1 MRGHVNND
9 NPSHTATIPLPK
21 KQCDAT
27 QAADDQV
34 EEPNRTKETSN
45 APQKKKKKKKKAQ
58 CHGASRT
65 GQGTCAPHIQSQEN
79 ATQISKLE
87 WGRGAVPAHCRPSAA
102 MLLKV
107 LSLAPSPSPCH
118 GGPIRQC
125 WWHGQVSQAQPQ
137 GHKYAAR
144 ASLELSLHT
153 PHTCLPHW
161 HAMDLCQGQAAE
173 WVSILWGW
181 LICSSHCTHCCVLDT
196 NHVERARVCP
206 AFFASKK
213 QKQVFPKRKVRNH
226 QSAQSIHH
234 ILLFLLPTFALPSLP
249 LSSALSSPLS
259 SPLSSR
265 PCDTQ
270 TNTHTHTH
278 TDEHGWDAAA
288 HCRAGCKLLLACCAQ
303 RTNVRPGQRAQRIT
317 APARCKT
324 AHTPRRHI
332 PHANRRRPLPLPV
345 PIRARRHRPPRS
357 LHRQR

>member
-161 HAMDLCQGQAAE
+161 HAMVLCQGQAAE

-181 LICSSHCTHCCVLDT
+181 LICSSHCTHCCMLDT
-196 NHVERARVCP
+196 NHVERAQYKTLKQNTAGLSC
-206 AFFASKK
+206 FLCK
-213 QKQVFPKRKVRNH
+213 QKTKAGVPKKE
-226 QSAQSIHH
+226 SAQ
-234 ILLFLLPTFALPSLP
+234 PSKRTINPSHSPFSPSNLR
-249 LSSALSSPLS
+249 SPLS
-259 SPLSSR
+259 SPLF
-265 PCDTQ
+265 
-270 TNTHTHTH
+270 
-278 TDEHGWDAAA
+278 
-288 HCRAGCKLLLACCAQ
+288 
-303 RTNVRPGQRAQRIT
+303 
-317 APARCKT
+317 
-324 AHTPRRHI
+324 
-332 PHANRRRPLPLPV
+332 
-345 PIRARRHRPPRS
+345 RS
-357 LHRQR
+357 LFPSLFPSFFPSL